1 MQSPETQYG
10 SNPKNFGTEMTE
22 IGGEIFNSSNK
33 FLIDIDKEDEILF
46 EDSDEVENSYLD
58 QQVIADNS
66 RNDSDNELTS
76 KETPEKLFSNCTGD
90 SDLNLKL
97 KELLD
102 VSNVSR
108 KQQEI
113 KKISSISLPKT
124 DSSKSV
130 SGRISSDKFGG
141 IESMANPKCKLQR
154 RTIQGAPQS
163 SGHFRHSNHRL
174 SLGLYNFLDDDE
186 ECHAIWKPDSGNETE
201 LVQRKFSFSTVHG
214 PGTPSDLRQ
223 KQKQLLEPVNI
234 AREVAKD
241 QNVALVQKDVSHIV
255 KQHCLQDMYLLE

>member
-1 MQSPETQYG
+1 M
-10 SNPKNFGTEMTE
+10 
-22 IGGEIFNSSNK
+22 
-33 FLIDIDKEDEILF
+33 F
-46 EDSDEVENSYLD
+46 EDSDKVENSSLD
-58 QQVIADNS
+58 QQVITDNS

-76 KETPEKLFSNCTGD
+76 KETPEKLFSNCTSD

-102 VSNVSR
+102 VSNVSQ
-108 KQQEI
+108 KQQGIE
-113 KKISSISLPKT
+113 KISSISLSKT
-124 DSSKSV
+124 GSSKSV

-141 IESMANPKCKLQR
+141 IESLANPKCKMQR
-154 RTIQGAPQS
+154 RRRTQGAPQS
-163 SGHFRHSNHRL
+163 SGHFHHSNHRL
-174 SLGLYNFLDDDE
+174 SLGLYDFPDDDE
-186 ECHAIWKPDSGNETE
+186 ECHTIWKPDSGNETE

-223 KQKQLLEPVNI
+223 KQKQLLERVNI